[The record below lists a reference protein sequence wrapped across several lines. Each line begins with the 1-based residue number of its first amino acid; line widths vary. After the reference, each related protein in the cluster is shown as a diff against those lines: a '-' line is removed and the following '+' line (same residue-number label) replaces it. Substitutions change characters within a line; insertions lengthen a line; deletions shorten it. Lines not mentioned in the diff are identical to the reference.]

1 MAGMKHASM
10 LQPLAR
16 IASGVLFGLAGV
28 GLFAGTVA
36 ARDAGMLW
44 LVLDV
49 GLVLLGAAIVVT
61 GFAALREMH
70 ARSTLIRGWATVG
83 AALLLILALFIGL
96 D

>member
-1 MAGMKHASM
+1 MAGPRHESM
-10 LQPLAR
+10 LLPIAR
-16 IASGVLFGLAGV
+16 ITSGVLLGLAGL

-49 GLVLLGAAIVVT
+49 GLVVLGAAIVAV

-70 ARSTLIRGWATVG
+70 ARSTLVRGWATVG
-83 AALLLILALFIGL
+83 AALLLILALFISL

>member
-1 MAGMKHASM
+1 MAGPRDAS
-10 LQPLAR
+10 LLLPIAR
-16 IASGVLFGLAGV
+16 IASGVVLGLAGL

-44 LVLDV
+44 LVLDI
-49 GLVLLGAAIVVT
+49 GLVLLGAVIVIT

-70 ARSTLIRGWATVG
+70 ARSTVVRGWATLG

>member
-1 MAGMKHASM
+1 MAGPSHETM
-10 LQPLAR
+10 LLPLAR
-16 IASGVLFGLAGV
+16 ITSGVLLGLAGL

-49 GLVLLGAAIVVT
+49 GLVLLGAAIVVA

-70 ARSTLIRGWATVG
+70 ARSTLVRGWATVG
-83 AALLLILALFIGL
+83 AALLLILALFISL